1 MLGAENFQRCQ
12 ERGTIEVAP
21 LAYMRGRTLDDSF
34 IILDEAQ
41 NATPEQMK
49 MFLTRLGFNSKAV
62 ITGDMTQT
70 DLPRGTKS
78 GLSAAV
84 SILAGIED
92 IAIHHFS
99 DKDVVRHH
107 LVQKII
113 QAYDK
118 FEREARDNAAKTEKK
133 YYRKDN

>member
-1 MLGAENFQRCQ
+1 
-12 ERGTIEVAP
+12 
-21 LAYMRGRTLDDSF
+21 
-34 IILDEAQ
+34 
-41 NATPEQMK
+41 

-70 DLPRGTKS
+70 DVPRGTKS